1 MPPIRKIITCCL
13 LLYVSHCFLNRAA
26 AQPFFTEEKSLHS
39 TLNGKEITK
48 LTFSVEQKKPG
59 EYLLTIENKQNS
71 PNTEVWIF
79 HKNASASKGKLS
91 GYPWEVEGVNSVLP
105 FCSGGAVNVPLTET
119 KNVRSKETL
128 LLSGALAEGK
138 TVTLNMNFYIVSKSK
153 KKTVLDN
160 YAKVNLTFTIPAAKS
175 DDKSNK
181 PKRPKDPKSP
191 QGGDDD
197 KPVTTLAIDTDLAP
211 PPSDPQTATPEE
223 IEEARERKADSLLQI
238 QIADLDAFISEKNS
252 AIEDQLAKINELL
265 ETRSEKVEES
275 LITPIEKEIKR
286 LEKNVGFRE
295 NSPAIAENES
305 LRDKFSEFSLM
316 YEEAE
321 DGIRQLRQEP
331 PKPEPINWA
340 LYIGLALG
348 GLMVIGMFGMQIFNQ
363 IKIKRQQR
371 RQQKEMEKE
380 MEKQKRSNE
389 LAFTDEPLE
398 DI

>member
-1 MPPIRKIITCCL
+1 MPNIRKIITCCL
-13 LLYVSHCFLNRAA
+13 LLYVSHCFFNKAA
-26 AQPFFTEEKSLHS
+26 AQPFFTEEKPLHS
-39 TLNGKEITK
+39 TINGKEIAK
-48 LTFSVEQKKPG
+48 LTFSVEQKKPD
-59 EYLLTIENKQNS
+59 EYILTIENKQNS
-71 PNTEVWIF
+71 STTEIWIF
-79 HKNASASKGKLS
+79 HKNATASKGKLS

-128 LLSGALAEGK
+128 SLSGALAEGK

-153 KKTVLDN
+153 KKTVLNN
-160 YAKVNLTFTIPAAKS
+160 YAKVNLTFTIPDAKS
-175 DDKSNK
+175 AGKSR
-181 PKRPKDPKSP
+181 RPKDPKSP

-211 PPSDPQTATPEE
+211 PPSDPQTATPDE
-223 IEEARERKADSLLQI
+223 IEEARQRKTDSLLQI
-238 QIADLDAFISEKNS
+238 QIADLDAFISEKNL

-286 LEKNVGFRE
+286 LQKNVGFRE
-295 NSPAIAENES
+295 NTPAIAENES

-348 GLMVIGMFGMQIFNQ
+348 GFMVIGMFGMQIFNQ

-371 RQQKEMEKE
+371 RQQKAMEQE

-389 LAFTDEPLE
+389 FTFTDEPLE